1 MAKLYTPA
9 MAKIDKK
16 KAKLKGR
23 IQKTSPGR
31 EAWKRLRRNK
41 LAIGGLVILGILV
54 LIAIFANYIA
64 PEGIDNQVLTRTLQT
79 PSTQHLM
86 GTDNFGRD
94 IFSRVIY
101 GTRISLPVGFI
112 CTFLA
117 FAFGGV
123 LGSIA
128 AFYGGRADNL
138 IMRFMDIFQSIPPLL
153 MAIAIA
159 ASLGNGVLNL
169 VLAISLSTTPGRS
182 RVIRAAILTV
192 KSNDYIESARAIGA
206 SSARQLLKYM
216 LPNAMGPILTNF
228 TFGVAA
234 AILTV
239 SSMSY
244 IGLGIT
250 APTPEW
256 GSMLSSSKELMRVA
270 PYTLYFPGLMIMI
283 TVLAINLFGDGLRD
297 ALDPRL
303 K

>member
-1 MAKLYTPA
+1 

-16 KAKLKGR
+16 RAKLKGKV
-23 IQKTSPGR
+23 QKSSPGR
-31 EAWKRLRRNK
+31 EAWKRLKRNK
-41 LAIGGLVILGILV
+41 LALIGLGILV
-54 LIAIFANYIA
+54 LLIIVAIFAPYIA
-64 PEGIDNQVLTRTLQT
+64 PEGIDNQVLTRRLQE
-79 PSTQHLM
+79 PSAQHLM
-86 GTDNFGRD
+86 GTDMFGRD
-94 IFSRVIY
+94 IFSRIIY
-101 GTRISLPVGFI
+101 GTQISFPVGLA
-112 CTFLA
+112 CTVLA
-117 FAFGGV
+117 FALGGV
-123 LGSIA
+123 LASIA
-128 AFYGGRADNL
+128 AFNGGKVDNI

-169 VLAISLSTTPGRS
+169 ILAISISTMPARS

-206 SSARQLLKYM
+206 SSTRQLLKYM
-216 LPNAMGPILTNF
+216 LPNAMGPIMTSF
-228 TFGVAA
+228 TFSVAT

-250 APTPEW
+250 PPTPEW
-256 GSMLSSSKELMRVA
+256 GSMLSSSKDLLRTA

-283 TVLAINLFGDGLRD
+283 TVLALNLFGDGLRD

>member
-9 MAKIDKK
+9 MAEIDRK
-16 KAKLKGR
+16 KAKLKGKV
-23 IQKTSPGR
+23 QKSSPGR
-31 EAWKRLRRNK
+31 EAWKRIRRNK
-41 LAIGGLVILGILV
+41 LALIGLGILISLV
-54 LIAIFANYIA
+54 LVAIFAPFIA
-64 PEGIDNQVLTRTLQT
+64 PEGIDNQVLTRRLQE
-79 PSTQHLM
+79 PSAQHFM

-101 GTRISLPVGFI
+101 GTRISLPIGFI

-128 AFYGGRADNL
+128 SFYGGRVDNF

-206 SSARQLLKYM
+206 SSTRQLLKYM

-256 GSMLSSSKELMRVA
+256 GSMLSASKELMRIA
-270 PYTLYFPGLMIMI
+270 PYNLYFPGLMIMI